1 MRLQKYECFILLLS
15 LFTNTSSGLNSPLFP
30 SLTTNSNGN
39 TNSIT
44 VPRVS
49 AGPISISAIGCGTWS
64 WGNRLLFDY
73 NPSQDEE
80 IYAAYRIV
88 RDGGVTLFDT
98 ADSYGTLDLNGRA
111 EILLGEFE
119 RRYRME
125 KNGDENL
132 EERNDEKPLFS
143 SLFKSWDMGNKSPNN
158 IDNVQQVATKFA
170 PYPWRIRRS
179 SMVDAAKASLKRLQ
193 QDRLAIAQLHWS
205 TANYQ
210 PFQEK
215 ALWEG
220 IADVYDQ
227 GYCDAIGVSNYGPQQ
242 FAKIADRMRERD
254 VPICTAQIQYSLMT
268 FKDCKDV
275 TDIYSSSGD
284 NCRIIS
290 YSPLCL
296 GLLTG
301 KYDLDNLPRSGPRKQ
316 LFKEL
321 LPGAKSLLNTL
332 EVIAKDKSKTQS
344 QVAINWAMS
353 KGTVPIPGAR
363 TVQQAK
369 ENLGSVGW
377 TLDSGMKDELE
388 RAALS
393 IDKPMIQNVFQ
404 TK

>member
-132 EERNDEKPLFS
+132 EERNDKKPLFS

-179 SMVDAAKASLKRLQ
+179 SMVDATKASLKRLQ

-301 KYDLDNLPRSGPRKQ
+301 KYDLDNLPRSGPRTQ
-316 LFKEL
+316 LFREL

-332 EVIAKDKSKTQS
+332 EVIAKDKSKSQS